1 MIKQEKNYK
10 YPTKKE
16 IRDSIDKLWNQ
27 EDMKDLLEVLKDIDN
42 D

>member
-10 YPTKKE
+10 HPTKKE
-16 IRDSIDKLWNQ
+16 IRDSIDRLWNQ